1 MDVSGRKF
9 CGFGSR
15 STGLRERVPP
25 IRAAT
30 QDRRLQGIGR
40 WLGEPGKH
48 FTDTSR
54 QTAGSELLAVGRGC
68 RAMNYSNLASRLTPR
83 PPLNREFLR
92 RIARVRAASKRA
104 RTQAEKKAAF
114 ASARP

>member
-1 MDVSGRKF
+1 
-9 CGFGSR
+9 
-15 STGLRERVPP
+15 
-25 IRAAT
+25 
-30 QDRRLQGIGR
+30 
-40 WLGEPGKH
+40 
-48 FTDTSR
+48 
-54 QTAGSELLAVGRGC
+54 
-68 RAMNYSNLASRLTPR
+68 MNYSNLASRLTAR